1 MESSVCLFK
10 IKKNGERG
18 KKGKEENTCSTDAG
32 KKGEIMRGGGGRKG
46 ERGKGKE
53 SKEVSLRLWFSNEAE
68 SCRACRGE
76 K

>member
-32 KKGEIMRGGGGRKG
+32 KKGEIMRGGGRAK
-46 ERGKGKE
+46 RGKGK
-53 SKEVSLRLWFSNEAE
+53 
-68 SCRACRGE
+68 GE
-76 K
+76 GEQGSFPATMVQ